1 MDITVIGAGEV
12 GFHLAD
18 ILSREEHRV
27 SVIDTDPI
35 KSRRIMESLD
45 VQVVLGDAT
54 DVAVLN
60 RAGISKSDLVVV
72 VTDDDKAN
80 MLTSV
85 MAKELGAGRI
95 ILRLRDMERLDNY
108 RFFYKQAL
116 GFDVV
121 LSTEEFAAEEIVGT
135 VREHHALEV
144 ESFAGGRI
152 QTRRYRLDPGSQL
165 GGRTLAELDL
175 PAGVLIGA
183 VSRGEHFSIP
193 TGEHRLEEG
202 DQIWTI
208 GKSHALDAFEQQHG
222 APTLRRRSV
231 VLMGA
236 GSISRAVTR
245 RLHKVPGISVRV
257 IERDPVRAK
266 AFAAEFGSDVM
277 VLDGDASDLDLL
289 AEERVGEANVFIATS
304 GDDEENMVACLLVH
318 SLGTERTIA
327 LVNKSSYRHIY
338 DLLGID
344 QAISPRILCANKIL
358 RFVRSGSGSVSAIAV
373 LGEGKAEVLE
383 VEVHLPG
390 KHKSAKIKSLDL
402 PKGSVIGAVL
412 HGDQTRVP
420 HGETVL
426 EEGDHVIVFTL
437 PENVER
443 VLAVFN
449 SGRGAE
455 SR

>member
-1 MDITVIGAGEV
+1 MEITVIGAGQV
-12 GFHLAD
+12 GYHLAD
-18 ILSREEHRV
+18 ILSRENHRV
-27 SVIDTDPI
+27 SVIDTDPV

-54 DVAVLN
+54 DAGVLN
-60 RAGISKSDLVVV
+60 RAGVSQSDLVIV

-85 MAKELGAGRI
+85 LAKELGAKRI
-95 ILRLRDMERLDNY
+95 ILRLRDVERLENY
-108 RFFYKQAL
+108 RYFYKHAL

-121 LSTEEFAAEEIVGT
+121 LSTEEFAAEEIVST

-175 PAGVLIGA
+175 PSGVLIGA
-183 VSRGEHFSIP
+183 VSSGEHFSIP
-193 TGEHRLEEG
+193 TGEYRLAEG
-202 DQIWTI
+202 EQIWAI
-208 GKSHALDAFEQQHG
+208 GKSHALDTFEMQAG

-231 VLMGA
+231 VIMGA
-236 GSISRAVTR
+236 GGIARAVTR
-245 RLHKVPGISVRV
+245 RLRLVPGISIRV

-266 AFAAEFGSDVM
+266 AFAAEFPSDVM
-277 VLDGDASDLDLL
+277 VLDGDASDLDMLH
-289 AEERVGEANVFIATS
+289 EERIGEANVFIATS

-327 LVNKSSYRHIY
+327 LVNKSSYRQIY

-344 QAISPRILCANKIL
+344 QAISPRILCANRIL
-358 RFVRSGSGSVSAIAV
+358 RFVRSGSVSAIAV

-383 VEVHLPG
+383 IEVRLPG
-390 KHKSAKIKSLDL
+390 NKQSAKIKSLDL
-402 PKGSVIGAVL
+402 PKGVVIGALL

-420 HGETVL
+420 HGETVV
-426 EEGDHVIVFTL
+426 EDGDHLIVFAL
-437 PENVER
+437 PENVDR
-443 VLAVFN
+443 VLEVLG
-449 SGRGAE
+449 S
-455 SR
+455 SRKTS

>member
-27 SVIDTDPI
+27 SVIDTDPV

-54 DVAVLN
+54 DVGVLT
-60 RAGISKSDLVVV
+60 RAGISKCDLVVV

-85 MAKELGAGRI
+85 MCRELGAKRI
-95 ILRLRDMERLDNY
+95 ILRLRELERLDDY

-121 LSTEEFAAEEIVGT
+121 LSSEEFAADEIAST

-152 QTRRYRLDPGSQL
+152 QTRRYRIDPGSLL
-165 GGRTLAELDL
+165 GSKTLAEVEL

-183 VSRGEHFSIP
+183 VSRGENFSIP
-193 TGEHRLEEG
+193 TGEYRIEEG
-202 DQIWTI
+202 DQIWAI
-208 GKSHALDAFEQQHG
+208 GKSHALDAFEHEHG
-222 APTLRRRSV
+222 APALRRRSV
-231 VLMGA
+231 VIMGA
-236 GSISRAVTR
+236 GSVARAVTR
-245 RLHKVPGISVRV
+245 RLQGVPGIAIRV

-266 AFAAEFGSDVM
+266 AFAAEFSSDVM
-277 VLDGDASDLDLL
+277 VLDGDASDLELL
-289 AEERVGEANVFIATS
+289 HEERIGEANVFIATS

-327 LVNKSSYRHIY
+327 LVNKPSYRHIY

-390 KHKSAKIKSLDL
+390 KKTSAKIKSLDL
-402 PKGSVIGAVL
+402 PKGAVIGAVL

-426 EEGDHVIVFTL
+426 DEGDHVIVFTL

-443 VLAVFN
+443 VLEVFDA
-449 SGRGAE
+449 GHEG
-455 SR
+455 